1 MSNVFEDQANE
12 EQVFEEGTEE
22 PVENA
27 STEESVFG
35 TKPDK
40 PETPV
45 EQMARIKQE
54 VMERLYQHDPHI
66 REMSDAQSAIDASR
80 GQATHKESPF
90 EYDGGGNLIGVK
102 PSHKGKVSP
111 YELMKEIRK
120 NTERRLGG
128 GS

>member
-1 MSNVFEDQANE
+1 MSNVFQDQEQDQE
-12 EQVFEEGTEE
+12 EVESQE
-22 PVENA
+22 ENA
-27 STEESVFG
+27 STNESVFG

-54 VMERLYQHDPHI
+54 VMERLYKHDPHI
-66 REMSDAQSAIDASR
+66 REMSDAFSAIEASR

-90 EYDGGGNLIGVK
+90 EYDSGGNLIGVK

-120 NTERRLGG
+120 NAERRLGG
-128 GS
+128 GA